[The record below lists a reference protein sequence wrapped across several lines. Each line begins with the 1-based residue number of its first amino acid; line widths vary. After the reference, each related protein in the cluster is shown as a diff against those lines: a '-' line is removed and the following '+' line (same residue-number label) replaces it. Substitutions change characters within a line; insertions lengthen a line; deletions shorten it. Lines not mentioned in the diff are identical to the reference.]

1 MSPAAISRV
10 LEPSVEMRGPAIFG
24 REEELTTLGVRLA
37 ERGSFLLHG
46 PSGVGKTLLLNS
58 LLPRFPQW
66 LYCPHAPDSRSA
78 FQSLEAALSSTREP
92 LPPARLTA
100 KSPRAPS
107 AVALKGIVAEALRAG
122 RYGVV
127 LDHLN
132 APSQAFASDL
142 KELVRATDTP
152 LLAVA
157 RSAHMEDAGFLLPL
171 FPDRR
176 DRFELRNFD
185 RARAL
190 AFAREAARNINL
202 AAANLEEFLQR
213 AAELCGGNPGA
224 LLALLARARE
234 PRYRSGES
242 IKIAPL
248 YIDFRLEGVSHG

>member
-1 MSPAAISRV
+1 MPE
-10 LEPSVEMRGPAIFG
+10 LAIFR
-24 REEELTTLGVRLA
+24 REEELTALAARLA
-37 ERGSFLLHG
+37 ERRSFLLHG
-46 PSGVGKTLLLNS
+46 SEGVGKTRLLAY

-66 LYCPHAPDSRSA
+66 LYCPQSPDSRSV
-78 FQSLEAALSSTREP
+78 FQALAATLR
-92 LPPARLTA
+92 AA
-100 KSPRAPS
+100 RAPIVAARFRGKDAGPRS
-107 AVALKGIVAEALRAG
+107 AIARKGIVTEALRAG
-122 RYGVV
+122 SYGVV
-127 LDHLN
+127 LDHLA

-142 KELVRATDTP
+142 KELVHLAETP

-185 RARAL
+185 RTRAL
-190 AFAREAARNINL
+190 AFVREVARASAL
-202 AAANLEEFLQR
+202 TAANLEEFLQR
-213 AAELCGGNPGA
+213 AAELSAGNPGA

-234 PRYRSGES
+234 PRYRSGDS